1 MFVVAIAIAVMSL
14 FGLAD
19 KGIKIVGDI
28 PTGLPAIGVPNV
40 HLSDISALL
49 PIALACVLLAYGEA
63 ISVARSFAQKHG
75 YDISPEQELTAL
87 GAANVATGLAQG
99 FPVAGGMSQ
108 TAVNDMGGASS
119 PFSLLVT
126 SGAIATDAGLSLR
139 IISQPARARARSR
152 RADGGIAHGA
162 IGRSPPVAFFISCRV
177 SHFVDR
183 TLWRPVV
190 RDCSTAYCWLRRGR

>member
-1 MFVVAIAIAVMSL
+1 MSA
-14 FGLAD
+14 FGLAET
-19 KGIKIVGDI
+19 GIKIVGEI
-28 PTGLPAIGVPNV
+28 PTGLPAISVPNV

-108 TAVNDMGGASS
+108 TAVNDMGGRPLHFPSTLA
-119 PFSLLVT
+119 PLP
-126 SGAIATDAGLSLR
+126 DAGVFAILSLA
-139 IISQPARARARSR
+139 SRS
-152 RADGGIAHGA
+152 
-162 IGRSPPVAFFISCRV
+162 
-177 SHFVDR
+177 
-183 TLWRPVV
+183 WRPS
-190 RDCSTAYCWLRRGR
+190 C